1 MPYTNL
7 IGAGWAVNG
16 APLLPGGGAIPLAN
30 NYLFVNN
37 ATGFN
42 GSDGNA
48 GTADAPF
55 ATLNAALVV
64 AGVTGTYPT
73 GSVIIVV
80 GQGHAETISANTA
93 LAFNVAGIQIIGLG
107 TGANRPTFTFDTANS
122 NRIAVTAANI
132 KLQNCIFVGNFLS
145 IATLFLVG
153 AAPGFIIDSC
163 AFRDTSNIKGFLS
176 IVTTTVGTNSDGLTF
191 TNNEVISLATTTPGP
206 AIVVLNTMNRLTIM
220 YNYVN
225 HNVANDNVSLLL
237 SHAALVVTNLQMAYN
252 VVWCPNTDTA
262 TGGMLLTTTAI
273 TGSGVIYNNYAV
285 TTADAAGQIL
295 FPAIAVQYGAFNNQV
310 AYAAG
315 AKSGFLIPAVG
326 P

>member
-16 APLLPGGGAIPLAN
+16 APLLPGGGAIPLAM

-48 GTADAPF
+48 GTMDAPF

-64 AGVTGTYPT
+64 ASATGTYPT
-73 GSVIIVV
+73 GSVVILV
-80 GQGHAETISANTA
+80 GQGHAETITGNTGI
-93 LAFNVAGIQIIGLG
+93 AFNVAGIQIIGLG
-107 TGANRPTFTFDTANS
+107 TGANRPTFTFTTANT

-132 KLQNCIFVGNFLS
+132 KIQNLVFIGNFLS

-163 AFRDTSNIKGFLS
+163 AFRDTDATHGFLS
-176 IVTTTVGTNSDGLTF
+176 IVTTTVSTDSNGLTF

-206 AIVVLNTMNRLTIM
+206 AVVVLNTMDRLNIS
-220 YNYVN
+220 YNYILR
-225 HNVANDNVSLLL
+225 NVANNDVANIV
-237 SHAALVVTNLQMAYN
+237 SHAALVVSRLNLAYN
-252 VVWCPNTDTA
+252 VVWSANTSTA
-262 TGGMLLTTTAI
+262 TGGCLLTTTAT
-273 TGSGVIYNNYAV
+273 TGSGLIYNNYCAG
-285 TTADAAGQIL
+285 ADAADQIM
-295 FPAIAVQYGAFNNQV
+295 FPAIAVQYGAFNNQY
-310 AYAAG
+310 AYVTG
-315 AKSGFLIPAVG
+315 AKSGFLLPAIG